1 MADKN
6 QQARVVRFGRIKAVI
21 WKNEGTNGGP
31 VMYNAT
37 VSRIYKDPATDTWKD
52 SSSLGRDELLIAAK
66 ALEEAFCWICRQSEN
81 DSR

>member
-6 QQARVVRFGRIKAVI
+6 QPARVVRFGRIKAVI
-21 WKNEGTNGGP
+21 WKNEGTNNGNP
-31 VMYNAT
+31 VYNTT
-37 VSRIYKDPATDTWKD
+37 VARIFKDPASDTWKD

-66 ALEEAFCWICRQSEN
+66 VLEEACCWICCQSEK